1 MEKDMDAYVD
11 TEFYGNYDSEDTQRR
26 ETSRFRHGY
35 IVMYKMPSQLEIS
48 IIDRNMSITHII

>member
-35 IVMYKMPSQLEIS
+35 IVMYKMPS
-48 IIDRNMSITHII
+48 